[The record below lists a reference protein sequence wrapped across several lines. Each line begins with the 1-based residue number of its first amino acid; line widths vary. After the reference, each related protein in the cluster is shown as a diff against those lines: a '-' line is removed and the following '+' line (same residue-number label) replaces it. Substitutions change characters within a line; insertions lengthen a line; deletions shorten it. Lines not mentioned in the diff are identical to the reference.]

1 MASEQ
6 VLEIPVRRHVLTS
19 ERPFQVVLDGIY
31 DGISQPDIG
40 ALFATLAASTSYEE
54 FTALV
59 RHAQGSAGLMR
70 FLHLDDDHVLALDP
84 QARDQA
90 GLRLVRLIAGNPVTM
105 GQMTRHQPAA
115 GSYAPVTILIQEL
128 AGGGTQVA
136 YDTVASAIA
145 PYGDAAASQVAQRL
159 DTEVLSLLRHA
170 TGIPATA
177 TAHTG
182 PAERLSAVADG
193 PERNRPAEPTT
204 TSRSGPAGCSA
215 VVFLHGHQ
223 LERATIPEVPT
234 RCHWQRGGVRF
245 WEQNGSGDP
254 LAGSVRRRAPSRD
267 TPLTC
272 PDAT

>member
-6 VLEIPVRRHVLTS
+6 VLDIPVRRHVLTS
-19 ERPFQVVLDGIY
+19 ERPFQAVLGGIY

-54 FTALV
+54 FAALV

-90 GLRLVRLIAGNPVTM
+90 GRRLVRLIVGNPVTM
-105 GQMTRHQPAA
+105 GQMTRHLPAA
-115 GSYAPVTILIQEL
+115 GSYVPVTILIQQL
-128 AGGGTQVA
+128 PDGGTQAA

-159 DTEVLSLLRHA
+159 DTEVLSLLHHA

-177 TAHTG
+177 TAAHRV
-182 PAERLSAVADG
+182 PQRLDASG
-193 PERNRPAEPTT
+193 RRP
-204 TSRSGPAGCSA
+204 
-215 VVFLHGHQ
+215 
-223 LERATIPEVPT
+223 
-234 RCHWQRGGVRF
+234 
-245 WEQNGSGDP
+245 
-254 LAGSVRRRAPSRD
+254 
-267 TPLTC
+267 
-272 PDAT
+272 